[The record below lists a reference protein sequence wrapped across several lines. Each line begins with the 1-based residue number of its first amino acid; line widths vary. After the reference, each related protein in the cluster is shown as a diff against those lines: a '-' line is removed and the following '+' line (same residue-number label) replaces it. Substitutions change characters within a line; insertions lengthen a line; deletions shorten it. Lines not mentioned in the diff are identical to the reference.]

1 MSTPTTKT
9 NLSTTTKAALAGLL
23 FFSLALSA
31 CQQSSPK
38 KENIKY
44 LKEANQ
50 YSIVLHLKI
59 KLPGNSFKN
68 HDRTIAIASEND
80 STAYWQGVKRY
91 VGLLK
96 TDKSLTGKGITPPFL
111 IDSFTVY
118 NKEKENILANLPAS
132 VLNKAESYMKK
143 EKNSN

>member
-1 MSTPTTKT
+1 MKIKMP
-9 NLSTTTKAALAGLL
+9 LSTLVIFAV
-23 FFSLALSA
+23 ALSS

-38 KENIKY
+38 KENSKY
-44 LKEANQ
+44 LEEANH
-50 YSIVLHLKI
+50 YSIVLHLKT
-59 KLPGNSFKN
+59 KLPDNSFKN
-68 HDRTIAIASEND
+68 SDRTIIISSEND

-96 TDKSLTGKGITPPFL
+96 TDKSLTGRGITPPFL

-132 VLNKAESYMKK
+132 VLNKADSYMKK

>member
-1 MSTPTTKT
+1 MKIKMP
-9 NLSTTTKAALAGLL
+9 LSTLVIFAV
-23 FFSLALSA
+23 ALSS

-38 KENIKY
+38 KENNKY
-44 LKEANQ
+44 LEEANH
-50 YSIVLHLKI
+50 YSIVLHLKT
-59 KLPGNSFKN
+59 KLPDNSFKN
-68 HDRTIAIASEND
+68 SDRTIIISSEND

-132 VLNKAESYMKK
+132 VLNKADSYMKK